1 METIRALSEGLSQ
14 QQQHF
19 DLDNLVNPVIMDVDN
34 FGDPVGINVGH
45 PENQPI
51 TLSQFAA
58 RKMLYAI
65 AKSVEKIMT
74 DHNFPL
80 PANWTYSRLA
90 KDIIGEPAGDLVHL
104 CDVLKD
110 LTMYG
115 YASNYFHQVLN
126 ILHTVTDPVS
136 AGIV

>member
-65 AKSVEKIMT
+65 AKSVEKIMK
-74 DHNFPL
+74 DHNFTL
-80 PANWTYSRLA
+80 PAFLGRKILCSFIKQTIPSINECACYKHSNKPTYHS
-90 KDIIGEPAGDLVHL
+90 
-104 CDVLKD
+104 DV
-110 LTMYG
+110 
-115 YASNYFHQVLN
+115 
-126 ILHTVTDPVS
+126 I
-136 AGIV
+136 

>member
-1 METIRALSEGLSQ
+1 MTRNSGL
-14 QQQHF
+14 F
-19 DLDNLVNPVIMDVDN
+19 DLPLA
-34 FGDPVGINVGH
+34 
-45 PENQPI
+45 
-51 TLSQFAA
+51 L
-58 RKMLYAI
+58 
-65 AKSVEKIMT
+65 T
-74 DHNFPL
+74 DSWNASTASKT
-80 PANWTYSRLA
+80 ANWTYSRLA